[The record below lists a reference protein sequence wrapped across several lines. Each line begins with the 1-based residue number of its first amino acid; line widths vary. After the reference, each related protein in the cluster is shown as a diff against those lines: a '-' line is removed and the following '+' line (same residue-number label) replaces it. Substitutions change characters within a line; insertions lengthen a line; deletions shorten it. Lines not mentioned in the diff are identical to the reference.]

1 MSSSYLIKSRDSPN
15 KHKEMTHSTFSI
27 GSDWSS
33 VAYHDLLH
41 TESAALAPSM
51 AAYMKGHF
59 AFLGIPKPLRTQIQR
74 RHWAERPRKSEAIAC
89 IHELWI
95 LPFREA
101 QYLACDLLK
110 AESKYWTPTDALT
123 SFECWITT
131 KSWWDSVD
139 TLAVHGVGVLL
150 RRHPEAG
157 WPVVQQW
164 IYAENMWLNRTAM
177 ICQLGFRGETRTEW
191 LDEALSAHVHSTEF
205 FHRKAI
211 GWALRDYG
219 KTNPRWVR
227 QWVDAHPELSGL
239 SRREALRLLGS
250 REEA

>member
-1 MSSSYLIKSRDSPN
+1 
-15 KHKEMTHSTFSI
+15 MTNSTLSLA
-27 GSDWSS
+27 SHWAS
-33 VAYHDLLH
+33 VTYSNLLRA
-41 TESAALAPSM
+41 ENAILAPSM
-51 AAYMKGHF
+51 AAYMKDHF
-59 AFLGIPKPLRTQIQR
+59 AFLGIPKPLRSVIQR
-74 RHWAERPRKSEAIAC
+74 RNWVDRPRKSDAIVW
-89 IHELWI
+89 IHDLW
-95 LPFREA
+95 LQPFREA

-110 AESKYWTPTDALT
+110 VESKHWAPAEALPYL
-123 SFECWITT
+123 EQWITT

-150 RRHPEAG
+150 RRHPEEV
-157 WPVVQQW
+157 WPTVQQW
-164 IYAENMWLNRTAM
+164 IYHENLWLNRTAI

-191 LDEALSAHVHSTEF
+191 LDEALTAHVHSKEF

-239 SRREALRLLGS
+239 SRREALRRLGS
-250 REEA
+250 REGA

>member
-1 MSSSYLIKSRDSPN
+1 MTNSELPIASSWTSETYS
-15 KHKEMTHSTFSI
+15 
-27 GSDWSS
+27 
-33 VAYHDLLH
+33 DLLRA
-41 TESAALAPSM
+41 ENANLARNM

-59 AFLGIPKPLRTQIQR
+59 AFLGIPKPLRAEIQR
-74 RHWAERPRKSEAIAC
+74 RHWAERPRKSDAIAC
-89 IHELWI
+89 IHELWTQ
-95 LPFREA
+95 PFREA

-110 AESKYWTPTDALT
+110 AESKHWDPIEALPCL
-123 SFECWITT
+123 EHWITT
-131 KSWWDSVD
+131 QSWWDSVD

-150 RRHPEAG
+150 RRHPEAV

-177 ICQLGFRGETRTEW
+177 ICQLGFRVETRTDW
-191 LDEALSAHVHSTEF
+191 LDEALNAHVHSTEF

-227 QWVDAHPELSGL
+227 QWVGAHPGLSGL

-250 REEA
+250 REGA

>member
-1 MSSSYLIKSRDSPN
+1 M
-15 KHKEMTHSTFSI
+15 
-27 GSDWSS
+27 
-33 VAYHDLLH
+33 
-41 TESAALAPSM
+41 
-51 AAYMKGHF
+51 
-59 AFLGIPKPLRTQIQR
+59 Q
-74 RHWAERPRKSEAIAC
+74 
-89 IHELWI
+89 
-95 LPFREA
+95 PFREA
-101 QYLACDLLK
+101 QYLACGLLK
-110 AESKYWTPTDALT
+110 AESKYWAPTESLNAL
-123 SFECWITT
+123 EYWITT

-177 ICQLGFRGETRTEW
+177 ICQLGFLGETRTEW